1 MIRAGEKS
9 MSSECMENASD
20 EKRRHLFYRIKFLD
34 AITEMILDCAFRSG
48 FENIYEHVDLNCGA
62 IPDGS
67 YDEAVDPNA
76 PDQFLSMYVQ
86 IAENRF
92 ACAVTVLLNHD
103 ERFMEV
109 LSSICRKVGE
119 GAPSVEL
126 KNAFDALSVLDYY
139 VLDVN
144 AKSFLEKSDERISWT
159 EKNDAHESA
168 WKKFGGNVTVYHR
181 LLETF
186 ANAILRKQGF
196 VYRFSDTGIFEI
208 AKSVN

>member
-1 MIRAGEKS
+1 
-9 MSSECMENASD
+9 MSFECMENASD

-119 GAPSVEL
+119 DAPSVEL

-159 EKNDAHESA
+159 EKNDVHESA